1 MFHRQ
6 HWTRRSLLAH
16 LGTGI
21 AVLRAPL
28 RFAQLTRR
36 RFSVRDFHAMGDG
49 VVLDTIAIQ
58 SAIDAASNAGGG
70 VVWFAPGRYLTGT
83 LLLNSGVTLD
93 LAQDATLLGSTDPAD
108 YRLLEPFVDA
118 IGATRGY
125 A

>member
-1 MFHRQ
+1 MMQ
-6 HWTRRSLLAH
+6 
-16 LGTGI
+16 
-21 AVLRAPL
+21 VPL
-28 RFAQLTRR
+28 SFAQPSRR
-36 RFSVRDFHAMGDG
+36 RFSVRAFQAVGDG

-58 SAIDAASNAGGG
+58 RAIDAASNAGGG

-118 IGATRGY
+118 IGHTRLCFDWVR
-125 A
+125 